1 MKNILLINL
10 PVSTWYKKFFTET
23 NSMPPLGMLY
33 VGTVLK
39 KEGYNVKALDLAVE
53 SFSTDQL
60 INIIS
65 ESQADIIGL
74 STYNEAWHSLIQLS
88 KIIKKIN
95 ANIKIFAGG
104 AFATFCY
111 ESIFNESEV
120 DFVVTGEGE
129 YATLNL
135 CNEICNN
142 EKEYKTAG
150 VIWKNSM
157 GDIIVN
163 EPNKRIEDLDAIPW
177 PDRRLVDL
185 SKYTLPYTIST
196 ARGCPGECI
205 FCSSK
210 AFWGKRVIM
219 RSAKS
224 VFDEMKY
231 LHDTLNASIFYI
243 SDDTFTAS
251 KKRIFEFC
259 KMLENTNA
267 NYTWGCESRADIVDE
282 ELIATINKVGCTKIQ
297 FGLESA
303 DNNILKGL
311 KKKVTIEQIENAV
324 RLAYKYHMHITAS
337 FIIGHA
343 EDTKETIEK
352 TLKFAEYLQKE
363 YGVNVVGSIN
373 TPFPGTEQYNE
384 AKKYGIEILTD
395 DWNNFRLNTAI
406 INTKNITANELR
418 YYYNKVLEL
427 QMKNRN

>member
-10 PVSTWYKKFFTET
+10 PISTWYKKFFTET

-39 KEGYNVKALDLAVE
+39 NEGYNVKALDLAVE
-53 SFSTDQL
+53 SFSVDEL
-60 INIIS
+60 ISIILK
-65 ESQADIIGL
+65 SQADIIGL

-95 ANIKIFAGG
+95 NNIKIFAGG

-111 ESIFNESEV
+111 ESILNESEV

-129 YATLNL
+129 YATLEL
-135 CNEICNN
+135 CNEISND
-142 EKEYKTAG
+142 EKEYKAAG
-150 VIWKNSM
+150 VIWKNST

-163 EPNKRIEDLDAIPW
+163 EMNKRIKDLDSIPW
-177 PDRRLVDL
+177 PDRKLVDL

-210 AFWGKRVIM
+210 AFWGKKVIM

-224 VFDEMKY
+224 VYDEMKY

-243 SDDTFTAS
+243 ADDTFTAS

-259 KMLENTNA
+259 KLLEDTDV

-282 ELIATINKVGCTKIQ
+282 ELIATINKAGCTKIQ
-297 FGLESA
+297 FGLERA

-311 KKKVTIEQIENAV
+311 KKKVTIEQIENAIK
-324 RLAYKYHMHITAS
+324 LAYKYHMHITAS

-352 TLKFAEYLQKE
+352 TLNFAEFIQKE

-373 TPFPGTEQYNE
+373 TPFPGTEQYNKCE
-384 AKKYGIEILTD
+384 EYGIEILTD
-395 DWNNFRLNTAI
+395 DWNNFRLNNAI

-427 QMKNRN
+427 QMNNRN

>member
-1 MKNILLINL
+1 MPI
-10 PVSTWYKKFFTET
+10 STWYKKFFTET

-39 KEGYNVKALDLAVE
+39 NEGYNVKALDLAVE
-53 SFSTDQL
+53 SFSADEL
-60 INIIS
+60 IKIIS
-65 ESQADIIGL
+65 ESQAEIIGL

-88 KIIKKIN
+88 KIIKNIN
-95 ANIKIFAGG
+95 NNIKIFAGG

-111 ESIFNESEV
+111 ESILNESEV

-129 YATLNL
+129 YATLEL
-135 CNEICNN
+135 CNEICND
-142 EKEYKTAG
+142 EKEYKAAG
-150 VIWKNSM
+150 VIWKNSI

-163 EPNKRIEDLDAIPW
+163 ETNKRIKDLDSIPW

-210 AFWGKRVIM
+210 AFWGKKVIM
-219 RSAKS
+219 RSAKG
-224 VFDEMKY
+224 VYDEMKY

-243 SDDTFTAS
+243 ADDTFTAS

-259 KMLENTNA
+259 KLLEDTNV

-282 ELIATINKVGCTKIQ
+282 ELIATINKAGCTKIQ

-311 KKKVTIEQIENAV
+311 KKKVTIEQIENAIK
-324 RLAYKYHMHITAS
+324 LAYKYHMHITAS
-337 FIIGHA
+337 FIIGHG

-352 TLKFAEYLQKE
+352 TLNFAEFIQKE

-373 TPFPGTEQYNE
+373 TPFPGTEQYNKSE
-384 AKKYGIEILTD
+384 EYGIEILTD
-395 DWNNFRLNTAI
+395 DWNNFRLNNAI
-406 INTKNITANELR
+406 INTKNISANELR

-427 QMKNRN
+427 QMNNRN

>member
-1 MKNILLINL
+1 
-10 PVSTWYKKFFTET
+10 
-23 NSMPPLGMLY
+23 MPPLGMLY

-39 KEGYNVKALDLAVE
+39 NEGYNVKALDLAVE
-53 SFSTDQL
+53 SFSVDEL
-60 INIIS
+60 ISIILK
-65 ESQADIIGL
+65 SQADIIGL

-95 ANIKIFAGG
+95 NNIKIFAGG

-111 ESIFNESEV
+111 ESILNESEV

-129 YATLNL
+129 YATLEL
-135 CNEICNN
+135 CNEISND
-142 EKEYKTAG
+142 EKEYKAAG
-150 VIWKNSM
+150 VIWKNST

-163 EPNKRIEDLDAIPW
+163 EMNKRIKDLDSIPW
-177 PDRRLVDL
+177 PDRKLVDL

-210 AFWGKRVIM
+210 AFWGKKVIM

-224 VFDEMKY
+224 VYDEMKY

-243 SDDTFTAS
+243 ADDTFTAS

-259 KMLENTNA
+259 KLLEDTDV

-282 ELIATINKVGCTKIQ
+282 ELIATINKAGCTKIQ

-311 KKKVTIEQIENAV
+311 KKKVTIEQIENAIK
-324 RLAYKYHMHITAS
+324 LAYKYHMHITAS

-352 TLKFAEYLQKE
+352 TLNFAEFIQKE

-373 TPFPGTEQYNE
+373 TPFPGTEQYNKCE
-384 AKKYGIEILTD
+384 EYGIEILTD
-395 DWNNFRLNTAI
+395 DWNNFRLNNAI

-427 QMKNRN
+427 QMNNRN

>member
-10 PVSTWYKKFFTET
+10 PISTWYKKFFTET

-39 KEGYNVKALDLAVE
+39 NEGYNVKALDLAVE
-53 SFSTDQL
+53 SFSVDEL
-60 INIIS
+60 ISIILK
-65 ESQADIIGL
+65 SQADIIGL

-95 ANIKIFAGG
+95 NNIKIFAGG

-111 ESIFNESEV
+111 ESILNESEV

-129 YATLNL
+129 YATLEL
-135 CNEICNN
+135 CNEISND
-142 EKEYKTAG
+142 EKEYKAAG
-150 VIWKNSM
+150 VIWKNST

-163 EPNKRIEDLDAIPW
+163 EMNKRIKDLDSIPW
-177 PDRRLVDL
+177 PDRKLVDL

-210 AFWGKRVIM
+210 AFWGKKVIM
-219 RSAKS
+219 CSAKS
-224 VFDEMKY
+224 VYDEMKY

-243 SDDTFTAS
+243 ADDTFTAS

-259 KMLENTNA
+259 KLLEDTDV

-282 ELIATINKVGCTKIQ
+282 ELIATINKAGCTKIQ

-311 KKKVTIEQIENAV
+311 KKKVTIEQIENAIK
-324 RLAYKYHMHITAS
+324 LAYKYHMHITAS

-352 TLKFAEYLQKE
+352 TLNFAEFIQKE

-373 TPFPGTEQYNE
+373 TPFPGTEQYNKCE
-384 AKKYGIEILTD
+384 EYGIEILTD
-395 DWNNFRLNTAI
+395 DWNNFRLNNAI

-427 QMKNRN
+427 QMNNRN

>member
-10 PVSTWYKKFFTET
+10 PISTWYKKFFTET

-53 SFSTDQL
+53 SFSVDEL

-65 ESQADIIGL
+65 KSQADIVGL

-95 ANIKIFAGG
+95 NNIKIFAGG

-111 ESIFNESEV
+111 ESILNESEV

-129 YATLNL
+129 YATLEL
-135 CNEICNN
+135 CNEISND
-142 EKEYKTAG
+142 EKEYKAAG
-150 VIWKNSM
+150 VVWKNSI

-163 EPNKRIEDLDAIPW
+163 ETNKRIKDLDSIPW
-177 PDRRLVDL
+177 PDRKLVDL

-210 AFWGKRVIM
+210 AFWGKQVIM

-224 VFDEMKY
+224 VYDEMKY

-243 SDDTFTAS
+243 ADDTFTAS

-259 KMLENTNA
+259 KLLEETKA

-282 ELIATINKVGCTKIQ
+282 ELIATINKAGCTKIQ

-311 KKKVTIEQIENAV
+311 KKKVTIEQIENAIK
-324 RLAYKYHMHITAS
+324 LAYKYHMHITAS

-343 EDTKETIEK
+343 EDTNETIEK
-352 TLKFAEYLQKE
+352 TLNFAEFIQKE

-373 TPFPGTEQYNE
+373 TPFPGTEQYNKCE
-384 AKKYGIEILTD
+384 EYGIEILTD
-395 DWNNFRLNTAI
+395 DWNNFRLNNAI

-427 QMKNRN
+427 QMNNRN

>member
-10 PVSTWYKKFFTET
+10 PISTWYKKFFTET
-23 NSMPPLGMLY
+23 NSMPPLGLLY

-39 KEGYNVKALDLAVE
+39 NEGYNVKALDLAVE
-53 SFSTDQL
+53 SFSVDEL
-60 INIIS
+60 ISIILK
-65 ESQADIIGL
+65 SQADIIGL

-95 ANIKIFAGG
+95 NNIKIFAGG

-111 ESIFNESEV
+111 ESILNESEV

-129 YATLNL
+129 YATLEL
-135 CNEICNN
+135 CNEISND
-142 EKEYKTAG
+142 EKEYKAAG
-150 VIWKNSM
+150 VIWKNST

-163 EPNKRIEDLDAIPW
+163 EMNKRIKDLDSIPW
-177 PDRRLVDL
+177 PDRKLVDL

-210 AFWGKRVIM
+210 AFWGKKVIM

-224 VFDEMKY
+224 VYDEMKY

-243 SDDTFTAS
+243 ADDTFTAS

-259 KMLENTNA
+259 KLLEDTDV

-282 ELIATINKVGCTKIQ
+282 ELIATINKAGCTKIQ

-311 KKKVTIEQIENAV
+311 KKKVTIEQIENAIK
-324 RLAYKYHMHITAS
+324 LAYKYHMHITAS

-352 TLKFAEYLQKE
+352 TLNFAEFIQKE

-373 TPFPGTEQYNE
+373 TPFPGTEQYNKCE
-384 AKKYGIEILTD
+384 EYGIEILTD
-395 DWNNFRLNTAI
+395 DWNNFRLNNAI

-427 QMKNRN
+427 QMNNRN

>member
-10 PVSTWYKKFFTET
+10 PISTWYKKFFTET

-39 KEGYNVKALDLAVE
+39 NEGYNVKALDLAVE
-53 SFSTDQL
+53 SFSVDEL
-60 INIIS
+60 ISIILK
-65 ESQADIIGL
+65 SQADIIGL

-95 ANIKIFAGG
+95 NNIKIFAGG

-111 ESIFNESEV
+111 ESILNESEV

-129 YATLNL
+129 YATLEL
-135 CNEICNN
+135 CNEISND
-142 EKEYKTAG
+142 EKEYKAAG
-150 VIWKNSM
+150 VIWKNST

-163 EPNKRIEDLDAIPW
+163 EMNKRIKDLDSIPW
-177 PDRRLVDL
+177 PDRKLVDL

-210 AFWGKRVIM
+210 AFWGKKVIM

-224 VFDEMKY
+224 VYDEMKY

-243 SDDTFTAS
+243 ADDTFTAS

-259 KMLENTNA
+259 KLLEDTDV

-282 ELIATINKVGCTKIQ
+282 ELIATINKAGCTKIQ

-311 KKKVTIEQIENAV
+311 KKKVTIEQIENAIK
-324 RLAYKYHMHITAS
+324 LAYKYHMHITAS

-352 TLKFAEYLQKE
+352 TLNFAEFIQKE

-373 TPFPGTEQYNE
+373 TPFPGTEQYNKCE
-384 AKKYGIEILTD
+384 EYGIEILTD
-395 DWNNFRLNTAI
+395 DWNNFRLNNAI

-427 QMKNRN
+427 QMNNRN

>member
-1 MKNILLINL
+1 MPI
-10 PVSTWYKKFFTET
+10 STWYKKFFTET

-39 KEGYNVKALDLAVE
+39 NEGYNVKALDLAVE
-53 SFSTDQL
+53 SFSADEL
-60 INIIS
+60 IKIIS
-65 ESQADIIGL
+65 ESQAEIIGL

-88 KIIKKIN
+88 KIIKNIN
-95 ANIKIFAGG
+95 NNIKIFAGG

-111 ESIFNESEV
+111 ESILNESEV

-129 YATLNL
+129 YATLEL
-135 CNEICNN
+135 CNEICND
-142 EKEYKTAG
+142 EKEYKAAG
-150 VIWKNSM
+150 VIWKNSI

-163 EPNKRIEDLDAIPW
+163 ETNKRIKDLDSIPW

-210 AFWGKRVIM
+210 AFWGKKVIM
-219 RSAKS
+219 RSAKG
-224 VFDEMKY
+224 VYDEMKY

-243 SDDTFTAS
+243 ADDTFTAS

-259 KMLENTNA
+259 KLLEDTNV

-282 ELIATINKVGCTKIQ
+282 ELIATINKAGCTKIQ

-311 KKKVTIEQIENAV
+311 KKKLTIEQIENAIK
-324 RLAYKYHMHITAS
+324 LAYKYHMHITAS
-337 FIIGHA
+337 FIIGHG

-352 TLKFAEYLQKE
+352 TLNFAEFIQKE

-373 TPFPGTEQYNE
+373 TPFPGTEQYNKSE
-384 AKKYGIEILTD
+384 EYGIEILTD
-395 DWNNFRLNTAI
+395 DWNNFRLNNAI
-406 INTKNITANELR
+406 INTKNISANELR

-427 QMKNRN
+427 QMNNRN

>member
-10 PVSTWYKKFFTET
+10 PISTWYKKFFTET

-39 KEGYNVKALDLAVE
+39 NEGYNVKALDLAVE
-53 SFSTDQL
+53 SFSADEL
-60 INIIS
+60 IKIIS
-65 ESQADIIGL
+65 ESQAEIIGL

-88 KIIKKIN
+88 KIIKNIN
-95 ANIKIFAGG
+95 NNIKIFAGG

-111 ESIFNESEV
+111 ESILNESEV

-129 YATLNL
+129 YATLEL
-135 CNEICNN
+135 CNEICND
-142 EKEYKTAG
+142 EKEYKAAG
-150 VIWKNSM
+150 VIWKNSI

-163 EPNKRIEDLDAIPW
+163 ETNKRIKDLDSIPW

-210 AFWGKRVIM
+210 AFWGKKVIM
-219 RSAKS
+219 RSAKG
-224 VFDEMKY
+224 VYDEMKY

-243 SDDTFTAS
+243 ADDTFTAS

-259 KMLENTNA
+259 KLLEDTNV

-282 ELIATINKVGCTKIQ
+282 ELIATINKAGCTKIQ

-311 KKKVTIEQIENAV
+311 KKKVTIEQIENAIK
-324 RLAYKYHMHITAS
+324 LAYKYHMHITAS
-337 FIIGHA
+337 FIIGHG

-352 TLKFAEYLQKE
+352 TLNFAEFIQKE

-373 TPFPGTEQYNE
+373 TPFPGTEQYNKSE
-384 AKKYGIEILTD
+384 EYGIEILTD
-395 DWNNFRLNTAI
+395 DWNNFRLNNAI
-406 INTKNITANELR
+406 INTKNISANELR

-427 QMKNRN
+427 QMNNRN